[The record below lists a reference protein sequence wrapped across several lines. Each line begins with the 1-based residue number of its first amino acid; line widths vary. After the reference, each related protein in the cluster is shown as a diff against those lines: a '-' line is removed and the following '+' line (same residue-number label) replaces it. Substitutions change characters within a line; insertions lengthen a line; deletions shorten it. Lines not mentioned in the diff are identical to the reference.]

1 MPWAYIIRSHF
12 DLFNHITKNKE
23 YKVEA
28 RLIED
33 IKVIQKEETETLN
46 SNQQSIST
54 KETDEEIIIIEK
66 SNSSLNRSI
75 WALSKDRCESKST
88 IRAKVT
94 VIKVLGDNIKY
105 REKFLR

>member
-1 MPWAYIIRSHF
+1 MMVEE
-12 DLFNHITKNKE
+12 NHITENKE
-23 YKVEA
+23 YKEEA

-33 IKVIQKEETETLN
+33 IKAIQEKETEILN

-54 KETDEEIIIIEK
+54 KETDEEIIITEK

-75 WALSKDRCESKST
+75 WVPSKDRCKSKGT

-94 VIKVLGDNIKY
+94 AIKVLGNNAKY
-105 REKFLR
+105 